1 MNIAPLAEFVRPEG
15 SDLWAFYV
23 LTGLWVMIL
32 SFVWVM
38 ARWLRGSSKDEGHR
52 GL

>member
-1 MNIAPLAEFVRPEG
+1 MDSLLANFVRPEG
-15 SDLWAFYV
+15 SDLWAFY
-23 LTGLWVMIL
+23 LSAGLWAVIL

-38 ARWLRGSSKDEGHR
+38 ARWLRRSSNDEGHR